1 MKLDIQA
8 LSRALIKNMTTI
20 AKNAQ
25 SNQGKDISKSAN
37 KAIDKF
43 LDDYKEERGEDLD
56 DIDLENVN
64 ITKENE

>member
-8 LSRALIKNMTTI
+8 LSRALIKNMTAI
-20 AKNAQ
+20 AKNAK
-25 SNQGKDISKSAN
+25 SNQGKDINKSTE
-37 KAIDKF
+37 KAINKF
-43 LDDYKEERGEDLD
+43 LDDYKKEKGEDLD

>member
-25 SNQGKDISKSAN
+25 SNQGKDISKSAE
-37 KAIDKF
+37 KAVDKF

>member
-25 SNQGKDISKSAN
+25 SNKNQDINKLTKDAV
-37 KAIDKF
+37 DKF
-43 LDDYKEERGEDLD
+43 LDDYEKERDPDLD
-56 DIDLENVN
+56 GIDLENVD